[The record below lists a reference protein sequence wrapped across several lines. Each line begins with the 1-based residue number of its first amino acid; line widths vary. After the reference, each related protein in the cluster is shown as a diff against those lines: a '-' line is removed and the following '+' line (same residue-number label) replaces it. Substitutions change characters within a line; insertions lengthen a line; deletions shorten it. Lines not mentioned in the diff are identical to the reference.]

1 MSSFVGTRGS
11 QFVVDGRPY
20 YINGFNAY
28 FLMAISVDAYSRP
41 RATAL
46 LEEAASA
53 GLNTCRTW
61 AFNDGNGYESLQTSP
76 AVYDERVFQGLDF
89 VISEAKRVGIRLIL
103 SLCNNWRDYGGK
115 AQYVQWAR
123 TSGDGSSSL
132 NSEDAFFSNS
142 TTKGFYKNHI
152 KTVLTRINTIT
163 GVSYKDDP
171 TIFSWELMN
180 EPRCLSDRSGDTLQ
194 AWIEE
199 MAPYVKSIDSNHLLQ
214 VGLEGFYGTPSSIRV
229 DANPNSYCQQLGT
242 DFIKN
247 HQAMGVDYATIH
259 AYPDSWLGWNVSIEE
274 RIAFMKS
281 WVAAHVTDCSSG
293 GGNLHMPVMVAEMG
307 LSQWSGGF
315 SVANRDRL
323 LAATYVAILESAR
336 AGGAAAGVLV
346 WQLFPPGMDNWSD
359 GYQILLSRDAS
370 TAAII
375 TQQSRDIA
383 ALNSP
388 DPSPPTPPPSNIPSA
403 TALPYN
409 VVNFPSKL
417 LYSHL

>member
-1 MSSFVGTRGS
+1 M
-11 QFVVDGRPY
+11 
-20 YINGFNAY
+20 
-28 FLMAISVDAYSRP
+28 
-41 RATAL
+41 L
-46 LEEAASA
+46 LEEAAAA

-76 AVYDERVFQGLDF
+76 GIYDERVFQGLDF
-89 VISEAKRVGIRLIL
+89 VLSEAKRIGIRLIL
-103 SLCNNWRDYGGK
+103 SLCNNWREYGGK

-123 TSGDGSSSL
+123 NSSAGGGSSLS
-132 NSEDAFFSNS
+132 SEDAFFSDP
-142 TTKGFYKNHI
+142 TAKGFYKNHI

-163 GVSYKDDP
+163 GVSYKDDA

-199 MAPYVKSIDSNHLLQ
+199 MAPYVKSIDPNHLLQ

-242 DFIKN
+242 DFIRN
-247 HQAMGVDYATIH
+247 HQVMGIDYATIH
-259 AYPDSWLGWNVSIEE
+259 AYPDSWLGWNVNIDD
-274 RIAFMKS
+274 RIAFMRK
-281 WVAAHVTDCSSG
+281 WVAAHVTDCSSSSNGKDG
-293 GGNLHMPVMVAEMG
+293 GKLNMPVIVAEMG

-323 LAATYVAILESAR
+323 LAATYGAVLESAQ
-336 AGGAAAGVLV
+336 AGGAAAGMLI

-359 GYQILLSRDAS
+359 GYQILLSQDAS

-375 TQQSRDIA
+375 TQQSHDIA
-383 ALNSP
+383 ALNSLSTNNTHLIP
-388 DPSPPTPPPSNIPSA
+388 DTNNI
-403 TALPYN
+403 LPINGLPHN
-409 VVNFPSKL
+409 VINFPSKL
-417 LYSHL
+417 QSNL